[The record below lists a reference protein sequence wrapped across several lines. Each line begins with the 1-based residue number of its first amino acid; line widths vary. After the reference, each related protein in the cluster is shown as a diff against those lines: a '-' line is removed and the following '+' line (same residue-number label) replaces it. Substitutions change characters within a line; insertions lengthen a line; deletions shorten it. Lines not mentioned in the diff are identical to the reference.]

1 MAESLLSQKL
11 KKDRR
16 ERQAIDQKLADTE
29 IQSTQEEGVLVKEI
43 LANVAREF
51 RSQISANG
59 FTDAIIEGIDG
70 YVGRSVSALE
80 SSYEQQQRVKRLVM
94 ANVTGLGP
102 IQPYMDDPTITE
114 IVVQRFD
121 LICVEKDGVILP
133 VKATF
138 MDDDHLR
145 AIIDRI
151 IQKVGRQ
158 LNLFTPMVDARLPD
172 GSRVNA
178 TIPPVTPDGA
188 TMTIRKFS
196 TKALT
201 GEQYIGLGS
210 VSPQMLLFLKACVEA
225 RVSLIVS
232 GGTNSGKTTLL
243 NMLSAYIP
251 EDELIV
257 TIEDSCELQLRQKNV
272 RRMET
277 RQQMA
282 EGMLPVTIQTLVK
295 NSLRMRPDRIII
307 GEVRDG
313 TVVDLMSAMS
323 TGHEGSMSTIHANSP
338 SNLIN
343 ARMPILYAMNRDMTF
358 SEDAQMRQ
366 IAEAL
371 QLIVQVSKCD
381 DGVRRITH
389 ISHIAEYRRDTG
401 IILKDVFVYRD
412 GRFVATGYVPDAIIE
427 HFRQKGLDFDI
438 SVFSQEGDAHD
449 F

>member
-70 YVGRSVSALE
+70 YVGRAVSALE

-151 IQKVGRQ
+151 IQMVGRQ

-196 TKALT
+196 AKALT
-201 GEQYIGLGS
+201 GEQYIELGS
-210 VSPQMLLFLKACVEA
+210 LSPQMLLFLKACVKA

-338 SNLIN
+338 TNLIN

-381 DGVRRITH
+381 DGVRRITLITH
-389 ISHIAEYRRDTG
+389 VVKYSRGEG

-412 GRFVATGYVPDAIIE
+412 GRFEPTGYVPAAIVE
-427 HFRQKGLDFDI
+427 HFRQKGLGFDT
-438 SVFSQEGDAHD
+438 SVFLTKGEDHD
-449 F
+449 H

>member
-1 MAESLLSQKL
+1 MESLLQQKL
-11 KKDRR
+11 KKDKR
-16 ERQAIDQKLADTE
+16 ERKAIDEKLTYTP
-29 IQSTQEEGVLVKEI
+29 IQSTKEEGKLVKDI
-43 LANVAREF
+43 LASVAREY
-51 RSQISANG
+51 RSQIAANG
-59 FTDAIIEGIDG
+59 FTDAIIESIDNF
-70 YVGRSVSALE
+70 VSREA
-80 SSYEQQQRVKRLVM
+80 SNCDHSYEKQQRVKRMVM
-94 ANVTGLGP
+94 SNITGLGP
-102 IQPYMDDPTITE
+102 IQPYMDDPSVTE
-114 IVVQRFD
+114 IVVQRYD
-121 LICVEKDGVILP
+121 LICIERNGVIMP
-133 VKATF
+133 VEASF
-138 MDDDHLR
+138 MDDGHLR

-158 LNLFTPMVDARLPD
+158 LNLFTPMVDARLTD

-201 GEQYIGLGS
+201 GEQYIELGS
-210 VSPQMLLFLKACVEA
+210 ISPQMLEFLRVCVET

-243 NMLSAYIP
+243 NMLSGYIP
-251 EDELIV
+251 EAELIV

-313 TVVDLMSAMS
+313 TIVDLMSAMS

-338 SNLIN
+338 TNLIN

-371 QLIVQVSKCD
+371 QLIVQVFKCD

-389 ISHIAEYRRDTG
+389 ISHVAEYKRETG
-401 IILKDVFVYRD
+401 IVIRDIFVYKD
-412 GRFVATGYVPDAIIE
+412 GKFSPTGYVPTSIID
-427 HFRQKGLDFDI
+427 HFKEKGATFDI
-438 SVFSQEGDAHD
+438 SVFSQEGAKKNDI
-449 F
+449 

>member
-29 IQSTQEEGVLVKEI
+29 IQSTKEEGVLVKEI

-121 LICVEKDGVILP
+121 LICVEKDGVIVP

>member
-1 MAESLLSQKL
+1 MESLLQKKL
-11 KKDRR
+11 KSDKR
-16 ERQAIDQKLADTE
+16 ERKAIDEKLNLAP
-29 IQSTQEEGVLVKEI
+29 IQSTKEEGKLVKDI
-43 LANVAREF
+43 LASVAREY
-51 RSQISANG
+51 RSQIAANG
-59 FTDAIIEGIDG
+59 FTDTIMDSIEAF
-70 YVGRSVSALE
+70 VSREAGNCDP
-80 SSYEQQQRVKRLVM
+80 SYEKQQRVKRMVM
-94 ANVTGLGP
+94 ANITGLGP
-102 IQPYMDDPTITE
+102 IQPYMDDPAVTE
-114 IVVQRFD
+114 IVVQRYD
-121 LICVEKDGVILP
+121 LICIEKDGAIVP
-133 VKATF
+133 VEASF
-138 MDDDHLR
+138 MDDGHLR

-151 IQKVGRQ
+151 IQQVGRQ

-201 GEQYIGLGS
+201 GEQYIALGS
-210 VSPQMLLFLKACVEA
+210 ISLQMLEFLSACVST

-243 NMLSAYIP
+243 NMLSGYIP
-251 EDELIV
+251 EAELIV

-313 TVVDLMSAMS
+313 TIVDLMSAMS
-323 TGHEGSMSTIHANSP
+323 TGHEGSVSTIHANSP
-338 SNLIN
+338 TNLIN
-343 ARMPILYAMNRDMTF
+343 ARMPILYAMNKDMTF

-381 DGVRRITH
+381 DGIRRITH

-401 IILKDVFVYRD
+401 IEIRDVFLYKD
-412 GRFVATGYVPDAIIE
+412 GKFTATGYEPTAIMD
-427 HFRQKGLDFDI
+427 HFAKKGLAFDKSI
-438 SVFSQEGDAHD
+438 FQKEA
-449 F
+449 

>member
-1 MAESLLSQKL
+1 MESLLQKKL
-11 KKDRR
+11 KSDKR
-16 ERQAIDQKLADTE
+16 ERKAIDEKLNLAP
-29 IQSTQEEGVLVKEI
+29 IQSTKEEGKLVKDI
-43 LANVAREF
+43 LASVAREY
-51 RSQISANG
+51 RSQIAANG
-59 FTDAIIEGIDG
+59 FTDTIMDSIEAF
-70 YVGRSVSALE
+70 VSREAGNCDP
-80 SSYEQQQRVKRLVM
+80 SYEKQQRVKRMVM
-94 ANVTGLGP
+94 ANITGLGP
-102 IQPYMDDPTITE
+102 IQPYMDDPAVTE
-114 IVVQRFD
+114 IVVQRYD
-121 LICVEKDGVILP
+121 LICIEKDGAIVP
-133 VKATF
+133 VEASF
-138 MDDDHLR
+138 MDDGHLR

-151 IQKVGRQ
+151 IQQVGRQ

-201 GEQYIGLGS
+201 GEQYIALGS
-210 VSPQMLLFLKACVEA
+210 ISLQMLEFLSACVST

-243 NMLSAYIP
+243 NMLSGYIP
-251 EDELIV
+251 EAELIV

-313 TVVDLMSAMS
+313 TIVDLMSAMS

-338 SNLIN
+338 TNLIN
-343 ARMPILYAMNRDMTF
+343 ARMPILYAMNKDMTF

-381 DGVRRITH
+381 DGIRRITH

-401 IILKDVFVYRD
+401 IEIRDVFLYKD
-412 GRFVATGYVPDAIIE
+412 GKFTATGYEPTAIMD
-427 HFRQKGLDFDI
+427 HFAKKGLAFDKSI
-438 SVFSQEGDAHD
+438 FQKEA
-449 F
+449 